1 MRWTRGL
8 PLAAGVAGAAL
19 LVVAGTVWRVEVR
32 HSSPYGF
39 SKTIDFGRL
48 IAVRGGYVTPNYDGF
63 DRVDLDLR
71 AYSADAT
78 YDLTVH
84 IRPAVPGAADVRT
97 VRLDLPAARIPATK
111 ETFADPFI
119 TVRFRALA
127 DSAGRTYYVWVEP
140 GIRNRDEVVA
150 LWSIKSYSR
159 VPAWQV
165 VSAFVD
171 GAPGGPARGTARVA
185 LILLVGGL
193 VFSSGW
199 FLSRVVSASL
209 SAPDELNERLMWW
222 HRHETDGIQ

>member
-1 MRWTRGL
+1 MKRTRGL
-8 PLAAGVAGAAL
+8 PLAVGVVGAAL

-32 HSSPYGF
+32 HSAPYGF
-39 SKTIDFGRL
+39 SKTIDFGRA
-48 IAVRGGYVTPNYDGF
+48 IAVRGGYVTANFDDF
-63 DRVDLDLR
+63 DRLDLDLR
-71 AYSADAT
+71 SYSPDAT

-97 VRLDLPAARIPATK
+97 VRLDLPGSRIPAAK
-111 ETFADPFI
+111 GTFADPFV
-119 TVRFRALA
+119 TVRFPALA

-171 GAPGGPARGTARVA
+171 GAPGGRARGTARVA
-185 LILLVGGL
+185 LILLLAGL

-199 FLSRVVSASL
+199 FLSRVVAASL
-209 SAPDELNERLMWW
+209 SAPDELNERLMRW